1 MVGITALWLPILLAA
16 VFVFVASSIIHM
28 FLPYH
33 KNDFKGLP
41 DEDGVR
47 DALRPFD
54 LAAGDYYFPHH
65 HGDMEAMKSAEYQ
78 AKAAEGPTAFMTV
91 LPKGQPFHMGAQ
103 LTQWFIY
110 SLIVSVFAAYISGRA
125 LAPGADYLQV
135 FRFAGATAFFAYTA
149 ALWQRSIWFNQ
160 AWSTTLKSTIDG
172 LVYAMLT
179 AGAFGWLWPS

>member
-47 DALRPFD
+47 DALRQFD
-54 LAAGDYYFPHH
+54 IPAGDYYFPHH
-65 HGDMEAMKSAEYQ
+65 HGDMALMKSEAFQ
-78 AKAAEGPTAFMTV
+78 AKAAEGPTGLMT
-91 LPKGQPFHMGAQ
+91 LMPKGNPYNMGAQ
-103 LTQWFIY
+103 LTQWFLYCI
-110 SLIVSVFAAYISGRA
+110 IVSVLAAYISGRA

-135 FRFAGATAFFAYTA
+135 FRFAGATSFFAYSVG
-149 ALWQRSIWFNQ
+149 LWQRSIWFNQ
-160 AWSTTLKSTIDG
+160 SWMTTAKSTFDG